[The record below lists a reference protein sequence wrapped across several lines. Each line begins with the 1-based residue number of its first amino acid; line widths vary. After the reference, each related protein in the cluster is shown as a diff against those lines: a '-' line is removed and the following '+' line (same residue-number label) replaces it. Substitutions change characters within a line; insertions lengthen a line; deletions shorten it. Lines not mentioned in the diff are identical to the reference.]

1 MGGRGSAATRE
12 IGGATPPPKK
22 QNGLK
27 SRQTQLPER
36 KKVENPIFSHATEEN
51 PTQPAKK
58 KAGRPKGSVKMTI
71 QRYATNPPKVLPKTD
86 HQRLKELKE
95 LMIRSG
101 GKDVAQKVIEIALND
116 GHPGQM
122 AALKM
127 CIDRTLPIS
136 MFEKDKSQR
145 SAVTI
150 NITGLGDAPTI
161 INAAPDEPEDVEAK
175 YG

>member
-1 MGGRGSAATRE
+1 MVSVEIEGGSNS
-12 IGGATPPPKK
+12 PKK
-22 QNGLK
+22 GKGQMETTLK
-27 SRQTQLPER
+27 RGR
-36 KKVENPIFSHATEEN
+36 
-51 PTQPAKK
+51 
-58 KAGRPKGSVKMTI
+58 GRPKGSVKMTI
-71 QRYATNPPKVLPKTD
+71 QRFADNPPAVLPKTD

-116 GHPGQM
+116 EHPGQM

-127 CIDRTLPIS
+127 CIDRTLPVS

-150 NITGLGDAPTI
+150 NITGLGEPTI
-161 INAAPDEPEDVEAK
+161 IDTNPDEPEDVEAK

>member
-1 MGGRGSAATRE
+1 MVLVD
-12 IGGATPPPKK
+12 ICVPP
-22 QNGLK
+22 
-27 SRQTQLPER
+27 SIR
-36 KKVENPIFSHATEEN
+36 KKLIQLQRNKVE
-51 PTQPAKK
+51 QLKRGR
-58 KAGRPKGSVKMTI
+58 GRPKGSVKMTI
-71 QRYATNPPKVLPKTD
+71 QRFADNPPLVLPKTD

-116 GHPGQM
+116 DHPHQLV
-122 AALKM
+122 ALKM
-127 CIDRTLPIS
+127 CLDRTLPVS

-150 NITGLGDAPTI
+150 NITGLGVEPTI
-161 INAAPDEPEDVEAK
+161 IDQPEDVEAK

>member
-1 MGGRGSAATRE
+1 MEALKRGR
-12 IGGATPPPKK
+12 
-22 QNGLK
+22 
-27 SRQTQLPER
+27 
-36 KKVENPIFSHATEEN
+36 
-51 PTQPAKK
+51 
-58 KAGRPKGSVKMTI
+58 GRPKGSVKMTI
-71 QRYATNPPKVLPKTD
+71 QRFADNPPAILPKTD

-116 GHPGQM
+116 DHPGQM

-136 MFEKDKSQR
+136 MFEKDKGQR

-150 NITGLGDAPTI
+150 SITGLGIEPTVI
-161 INAAPDEPEDVEAK
+161 DQAEDIGYTIKNSEME
-175 YG
+175 

>member
-1 MGGRGSAATRE
+1 MGVVDICGASNLLKKEKGMETLKRGR
-12 IGGATPPPKK
+12 
-22 QNGLK
+22 
-27 SRQTQLPER
+27 
-36 KKVENPIFSHATEEN
+36 
-51 PTQPAKK
+51 
-58 KAGRPKGSVKMTI
+58 GRPKGSVKMTI
-71 QRYATNPPKVLPKTD
+71 QRFADNPPAVLPKTD

-116 GHPGQM
+116 DHPHQLV
-122 AALKM
+122 ALKM
-127 CIDRTLPIS
+127 CLDRTLPVS

-150 NITGLGDAPTI
+150 NITGLGEPTVIDANP
-161 INAAPDEPEDVEAK
+161 AEDVEAK

>member
-1 MGGRGSAATRE
+1 MGGEGV
-12 IGGATPPPKK
+12 GGVGRYLCT
-22 QNGLK
+22 L
-27 SRQTQLPER
+27 LP
-36 KKVENPIFSHATEEN
+36 S
-51 PTQPAKK
+51 K
-58 KAGRPKGSVKMTI
+58 KAKLKGNMEQLKRGRGRPKGSVKMTI
-71 QRYATNPPKVLPKTD
+71 QRFADNPPLVLPKTD

-116 GHPGQM
+116 EHPHQLV
-122 AALKM
+122 ALKM
-127 CIDRTLPIS
+127 CLDRTLPVS

-150 NITGLGDAPTI
+150 NITGLGVEPTI
-161 INAAPDEPEDVEAK
+161 IDEQPEDVEAK

>member
-1 MGGRGSAATRE
+1 VVHP
-12 IGGATPPPKK
+12 ILKK
-22 QNGLK
+22 SQNGN
-27 SRQTQLPER
+27 TPR
-36 KKVENPIFSHATEEN
+36 KDKVE
-51 PTQPAKK
+51 QLKRGR
-58 KAGRPKGSVKMTI
+58 GRPKGSVKMTI
-71 QRYATNPPKVLPKTD
+71 QRFADNPPLVLPKTD

-116 GHPGQM
+116 EHPHQLV
-122 AALKM
+122 ALKM
-127 CIDRTLPIS
+127 CLDRTLPVS

-150 NITGLGDAPTI
+150 NITGLGQEPTI
-161 INAAPDEPEDVEAK
+161 LETEQPEDVEAK

>member
-1 MGGRGSAATRE
+1 MEQLKRGR
-12 IGGATPPPKK
+12 
-22 QNGLK
+22 
-27 SRQTQLPER
+27 
-36 KKVENPIFSHATEEN
+36 
-51 PTQPAKK
+51 
-58 KAGRPKGSVKMTI
+58 GRPKGSVKMTI
-71 QRYATNPPKVLPKTD
+71 QRFADNPPAVLPKTD

-116 GHPGQM
+116 EHPGQM

-150 NITGLGDAPTI
+150 NITGLGGEPTI
-161 INAAPDEPEDVEAK
+161 IDAAEDVEYRPADS
-175 YG
+175 

>member
-1 MGGRGSAATRE
+1 MGG
-12 IGGATPPPKK
+12 GGGVVLVDICVPPSSPKK
-22 QNGLK
+22 LI
-27 SRQTQLPER
+27 QLQR
-36 KKVENPIFSHATEEN
+36 TKVE
-51 PTQPAKK
+51 QLKRGR
-58 KAGRPKGSVKMTI
+58 GRPKGSVKMTI
-71 QRYATNPPKVLPKTD
+71 QRFADNPPLVLPKTD

-116 GHPGQM
+116 EHPHQLV
-122 AALKM
+122 ALKM
-127 CIDRTLPIS
+127 CLDRTLPVS

-150 NITGLGDAPTI
+150 NITGLGVEPTI
-161 INAAPDEPEDVEAK
+161 IDEQPEDVEAK

>member
-1 MGGRGSAATRE
+1 MGGEGVGLVGRNLC
-12 IGGATPPPKK
+12 TPLSSEKVK
-22 QNGLK
+22 ME
-27 SRQTQLPER
+27 TLPER
-36 KKVENPIFSHATEEN
+36 TKVENL
-51 PTQPAKK
+51 KRGR
-58 KAGRPKGSVKMTI
+58 GRPKGSVKMTI
-71 QRYATNPPKVLPKTD
+71 QRFADNPPAILPKTD

-116 GHPGQM
+116 DHPHQLV
-122 AALKM
+122 ALKM
-127 CIDRTLPIS
+127 CLDRTLPVS

-150 NITGLGDAPTI
+150 NITGLGQEPLVVDT
-161 INAAPDEPEDVEAK
+161 DQPEDVEAK

>member
-1 MGGRGSAATRE
+1 METTLKRGR
-12 IGGATPPPKK
+12 
-22 QNGLK
+22 
-27 SRQTQLPER
+27 
-36 KKVENPIFSHATEEN
+36 
-51 PTQPAKK
+51 
-58 KAGRPKGSVKMTI
+58 GRPKGSVKMTI
-71 QRYATNPPKVLPKTD
+71 QRFADNPPAVLPKTD

-116 GHPGQM
+116 EHPGQM

-150 NITGLGDAPTI
+150 SISGLGIEPTVI
-161 INAAPDEPEDVEAK
+161 DQAEDIDYTIKNSEME
-175 YG
+175 

>member
-1 MGGRGSAATRE
+1 VETLKRGR
-12 IGGATPPPKK
+12 
-22 QNGLK
+22 
-27 SRQTQLPER
+27 
-36 KKVENPIFSHATEEN
+36 
-51 PTQPAKK
+51 
-58 KAGRPKGSVKMTI
+58 GRPKGSVKMTI
-71 QRYATNPPKVLPKTD
+71 QRFADNPPTVLPKTD

-116 GHPGQM
+116 EHPGQM

-145 SAVTI
+145 SAVSITI
-150 NITGLGDAPTI
+150 SGLGEPTI
-161 INAAPDEPEDVEAK
+161 IDNSNEPTDVEAK
-175 YG
+175 YD

>member
-1 MGGRGSAATRE
+1 METLKRGR
-12 IGGATPPPKK
+12 
-22 QNGLK
+22 
-27 SRQTQLPER
+27 
-36 KKVENPIFSHATEEN
+36 
-51 PTQPAKK
+51 
-58 KAGRPKGSVKMTI
+58 GRPKGSVKMTI
-71 QRYATNPPKVLPKTD
+71 QRFADNPPMVLPKTD

-116 GHPGQM
+116 EHPGQM

-127 CIDRTLPIS
+127 CIDRTLPVS

-150 NITGLGDAPTI
+150 SITGVGEPTVI
-161 INAAPDEPEDVEAK
+161 ETSPVEDVEDK
-175 YG
+175 YGRP